1 MVKRRRSGQCNVCK
15 HRDLAAIDLA
25 LARGISVLALSKRFD
40 VSRDSL
46 YRHAK
51 AHLPPQ
57 LRAQLISAAPDLG
70 SVDLD
75 KLRETEGQSLLSHLV
90 AIRGRLFGSLDFSE
104 EHGDSNMVAR
114 ITSQL
119 HQNLELTGKLLGTLG
134 TGNTVVNN
142 NLLVASESYVQMRV
156 ALMRALRPFPEA
168 AQAVA
173 QVLHQ
178 IEHQVAEVVPRV
190 EHKAAV
196 TADSTPVVTL
206 EAVAVDKENDAA

>member
-1 MVKRRRSGQCNVCK
+1 VTARHPGRGQCRVCL
-15 HRDLAAIDLA
+15 HRDHAAIDLA

-51 AHLPPQ
+51 SHLPPQ

-90 AIRGRLFGSLDFSE
+90 AIRGRLLGSLDFCE
-104 EHGDSNMVAR
+104 EHGDANMVAR

-119 HQNLELTGKLLGTLG
+119 HVNLELTGKLLGTLG
-134 TGNTVVNN
+134 TGHTTINN
-142 NLLVASESYVQMRV
+142 SLILTSEAYVQMRV
-156 ALMRALRPFPEA
+156 AMLRALRPFPEA
-168 AQAVA
+168 ALAVA
-173 QVLHQ
+173 QVLHTIEHEAVQSAQLVQ
-178 IEHQVAEVVPRV
+178 IE
-190 EHKAAV
+190 KK
-196 TADSTPVVTL
+196 D
-206 EAVAVDKENDAA
+206 DAA

>member
-1 MVKRRRSGQCNVCK
+1 VRRRRSVRCNVCRHK
-15 HRDLAAIDLA
+15 DLAGIDLA
-25 LARGISVLALSKRFD
+25 LARGIAVQALAKRYE
-40 VSRDSL
+40 VSTDSL

-75 KLRETEGQSLLSHLV
+75 KLRETESQSLLSHLV

-134 TGNTVVNN
+134 TGHTTINN
-142 NLLVASESYVQMRV
+142 SLIVTSEAYVQMRV
-156 ALMRALRPFPEA
+156 AMLRALRPFPEA

-173 QVLHQ
+173 QVLHTIEHEAVQPAQLVQ
-178 IEHQVAEVVPRV
+178 IEKKDDVA
-190 EHKAAV
+190 
-196 TADSTPVVTL
+196 
-206 EAVAVDKENDAA
+206 